1 MSDYPQ
7 LSAVIADNVR
17 RLRTDTPPGALSQDG
32 LARNIR
38 YRGIQWTRATVAA
51 IETGRRSVS
60 LVEGVALAD
69 VLGVGL
75 GDLVSTTSS
84 HVKVDL
90 GIWSSDYLAGA
101 VTGDTDGIEDAFQSD
116 ELRHLSRVASQGI
129 KDTLG
134 RFSLLR
140 SRWGRDVSMKPAA
153 VVERE
158 SRIGDV
164 EATVASRLESRTRLG
179 VTGLEVVVAADAMW
193 RRSFT
198 EERERRVAA
207 QRPAAVLSPRTRQAL
222 RGRATRDMERE
233 MQKAIEDRASEAA
246 TLSSVAPVS
255 SPTTR
260 RARGP
265 AARGRGSTPAR

>member
-17 RLRTDTPPGALSQDG
+17 RLRTDTPSGALSQDR
-32 LARNIR
+32 LARNIL

-101 VTGDTDGIEDAFQSD
+101 VRGNTDGIEDTFQSN
-116 ELRHLSRVASQGI
+116 ELRHLTRVMSQGI
-129 KDTLG
+129 RDTLG
-134 RFSLLR
+134 RAKGRR

-153 VVERE
+153 VIERE
-158 SRIGDV
+158 RRISDV
-164 EATVASRLESRTRLG
+164 EVTVASRLESRTKLG
-179 VTGLEVVVAADAMW
+179 VTGSEIVVAADVLW
-193 RRSFT
+193 QRSFQ
-198 EERERRVAA
+198 EERERRVAE
-207 QRPAAVLSPRTRQAL
+207 RPGVVTRRTRQAL
-222 RGRATRDMERE
+222 RGRATRDMEAEMRE
-233 MQKAIEDRASEAA
+233 AIEARADKAEGDHDPS
-246 TLSSVAPVS
+246 TRNNQ
-255 SPTTR
+255 PTR
-260 RARGP
+260 K
-265 AARGRGSTPAR
+265 GR

>member
-17 RLRTDTPPGALSQDG
+17 RLRTDTPPGSLSQDG
-32 LARNIR
+32 LARAIR
-38 YRGIQWTRATVAA
+38 IRGIHWTRATVAA

-101 VTGDTDGIEDAFQSD
+101 VRGDTDGIEDAFQSAT
-116 ELRHLSRVASQGI
+116 LRDLDRAMRAGVRKLQGRMN
-129 KDTLG
+129 LV
-134 RFSLLR
+134 R
-140 SRWGRDVSMKPAA
+140 SRWGVDISLTPVAII
-153 VVERE
+153 ERE
-158 SRIGDV
+158 RRISDV
-164 EATVASRLESRTRLG
+164 EVAVASRLESLALLG
-179 VTGLEVVVAADAMW
+179 VTGFEVVVAADVMW
-193 RRSFT
+193 QRSFQ
-198 EERERRVAA
+198 EERERRVAE
-207 QRPAAVLSPRTRQAL
+207 RPGVVTRRTQQAL

-233 MQKAIEDRASEAA
+233 MRVAIEARADKAA
-246 TLSSVAPVS
+246 TLSPVAPTS
-255 SPTTR
+255 S
-260 RARGP
+260 RARRRGP
-265 AARGRGSTPAR
+265 GPSARGRGSTPGG

>member
-101 VTGDTDGIEDAFQSD
+101 VKGNTDGIEDAFQSD
-116 ELRHLSRVASQGI
+116 ELRDLTRVASQGI
-129 KDTLG
+129 RDTLG
-134 RFSLLR
+134 RSSLLR
-140 SRWGRDVSMKPAA
+140 SRWGRDVGMNAAA

-158 SRIGDV
+158 RRIGDV

-207 QRPAAVLSPRTRQAL
+207 QRPAAASPRTRQAL

-246 TLSSVAPVS
+246 TLSSAAPVS

-260 RARGP
+260 RVPGP
-265 AARGRGSTPAR
+265 AAQGRGSTRAR

>member
-32 LARNIR
+32 LARAIR
-38 YRGIQWTRATVAA
+38 IRGIHWTRATVAA

-101 VTGDTDGIEDAFQSD
+101 VRGNTDGIEDAFQSD
-116 ELRHLSRVASQGI
+116 DLRDLIRVSDRGI
-129 KDTLG
+129 RDTLG
-134 RFSLLR
+134 RSSLLR

-153 VVERE
+153 VIERE
-158 SRIGDV
+158 RRIGDV
-164 EATVASRLESRTRLG
+164 EVTIASRLESRTHLG
-179 VTGLEVVVAADAMW
+179 VTGSEVVVAADVMW
-193 RRSFT
+193 QRSFQ
-198 EERERRVAA
+198 EERERRVAE
-207 QRPAAVLSPRTRQAL
+207 RPGVVTRRTQQAL
-222 RGRATRDMERE
+222 RGRATRDMEAE
-233 MQKAIEDRASEAA
+233 MRKAIEARATAAA
-246 TLSSVAPVS
+246 TLSSVAPAS
-255 SPTTR
+255 APGR
-260 RARGP
+260 QRGHGP
-265 AARGRGSTPAR
+265 SVRGRGSKRAR